1 LVALPPISLS
11 IAAGDF
17 IVITGPSGSGKSTLL
32 NILSGLDRPS
42 SGDVEFRGQSLLDL
56 DDAALAALRN
66 TSFGFVFQTPHTLPY
81 RTVFEN
87 VMLPFQYGP
96 PTSAA
101 NMKSKVIDL
110 LDYVGLRDFAQRYPN
125 TLSVGEQ
132 QRLVFARA
140 LVREPEVILADE
152 PTGSLD
158 GENSRNILG
167 LLRDQADRNR
177 TILMVT
183 HDEEAMQ
190 AGTRHIHV
198 DKFN

>member
-1 LVALPPISLS
+1 MISGS
-11 IAAGDF
+11 
-17 IVITGPSGSGKSTLL
+17 SGSGKSTLL

-42 SGDVEFRGQSLLDL
+42 SGEVEFRGQSLLDL
-56 DDAALAALRN
+56 NDTALAALRN
-66 TSFGFVFQTPHTLPY
+66 TSFGFVFQAPHTLPY

-87 VMLPFQYGP
+87 VTLPFQYGP
-96 PTSAA
+96 PTPAA
-101 NMKSKVIDL
+101 ELKRRAREL
-110 LDYVGLRDFAQRYPN
+110 LDYVGLGDCAQRYPN

-158 GENSRNILG
+158 GDNSRKILG

-183 HDEEAMQ
+183 HDDKAMDI
-190 AGTRHIHV
+190 GTRHIHI
-198 DKFN
+198 DKFQ